1 MIDVDV
7 NEYLKNFYKGT
18 KNPSLKAMQYFMD
31 KYNNF
36 EKHMKFIHI
45 AGTNG
50 KGSCTE
56 IIANILQKQGYKVG
70 KFISPH
76 LIRYNERISINGKE
90 ISDEEML
97 KLIEELKPL
106 IDEYNK
112 IEEVNITLFELET
125 TMALLYFYRNNVDFV
140 VLETGL
146 GGLYD
151 CTNIITKPLVSIIT
165 SIGYDHMHILGNT
178 LAEIAYQKAG
188 IIKDNSNTV
197 IFQTVPEVDNVFIKQ
212 CENKNNILH
221 IVKESNVANYKF
233 DNNFQYFDYKD
244 MTELRLNLKGKIQIQ
259 NASLCIETMKI
270 LNELGYEVTSSSI
283 RAGLETVIHKGR
295 MEQLNDNP
303 IIVYD
308 GAHNEP
314 AIKNLQNMVHMYY
327 SNYKRVY
334 VISILKRKDYDK
346 MLKLLAEDKEALF
359 ILTSGNNS
367 DSYATSDELYEYMKK
382 YTTVENIHKKSI
394 EEAIEDAMN
403 SNVNTVNFVI
413 GSFYTYGTVVNKI
426 EDIKNEI
433 INIKFDKKRIISKY
447 TLIPNKSRR

>member
-70 KFISPH
+70 KFLSPH

-90 ISDEEML
+90 ISDEQML
-97 KLIEELKPL
+97 RLIEELKPL

-165 SIGYDHMHILGNT
+165 SIGYDHMYILGNT

-244 MTELRLNLKGKIQIQ
+244 LTELRLNLKGKIQIQ

-270 LNELGYEVTSSSI
+270 LNELGYEVTSPSI
-283 RAGLETVIHKGR
+283 KVGLETVIHKGR

-359 ILTSGNNS
+359 ILTSGNNP

-403 SNVNTVNFVI
+403 SNVNTVNFVM

-426 EDIKNEI
+426 EDIKNDR
-433 INIKFDKKRIISKY
+433 NR
-447 TLIPNKSRR
+447 KS